1 MSKPRIGFVGV
12 GLMGHG
18 IAKNLLAKGFP
29 LTLRVHRNRAAAQ
42 DLLAA
47 GAAEAA
53 SNAELA
59 RNADIVI
66 LCVTGAPQVEEVVLG
81 PEGIA
86 SAAREGLIVV
96 DTSTSEPATTSR
108 MRNVLADQQVRFVDA
123 PLARTPVEA
132 EQGRLNI
139 MIGAD
144 DATFAELQPTF
155 AAFCENIVH
164 AGPPGH
170 GIVLKL
176 INNFIA
182 QAICTATAEACAAA
196 AKSGLSI
203 RKLHQVISAGAV
215 NSGLFQMLVGKMLES
230 GDLSGLK
237 FTLSNAAKDLRYYT
251 HFTESMMIPSIVGEA
266 VHQSLVTAN
275 ALGFGDKYV
284 PSLIEAQEKLAGV
297 SIVPRDGR
305 RDDAAA

>member
-1 MSKPRIGFVGV
+1 MSNARIGFVGV

-18 IAKNLLAKGFP
+18 IAKNLIAKGYP
-29 LTLRVHRNRAAAQ
+29 VTLRLHRNRAVAD
-42 DLLAA
+42 DLLKA
-47 GAAEAA
+47 GAKEAGSYKA
-53 SNAELA
+53 LA
-59 RNADIVI
+59 QGSDIVI
-66 LCVTGAPQVEEVVLG
+66 LCVTGAPQVEEVMLG
-81 PEGIA
+81 DDGIA
-86 SAAREGLIVV
+86 SGARKGLIVI
-96 DTSTSEPATTSR
+96 DTSTSEPATTQR
-108 MRNVLADQQVRFVDA
+108 MRELLAEKGVRFVDA

-139 MIGAD
+139 MVGAD
-144 DATFAELQPTF
+144 DATFAELKPVLS
-155 AAFCENIVH
+155 AFCENIIH
-164 AGPPGH
+164 AGPAGH
-170 GIVLKL
+170 GIILKL

-203 RKLHQVISAGAV
+203 RKLHEVISAGAV

-237 FTLSNAAKDLRYYT
+237 FTLTNAAKDLRYYT
-251 HFTESMMIPSIVGEA
+251 HFTESMMLPSIVGEA

-297 SIVPRDGR
+297 AIVPR
-305 RDDAAA
+305 

>member
-1 MSKPRIGFVGV
+1 MEKPRIGFVGV

-29 LTLRVHRNRAAAQ
+29 LALRVHRNRKAAE

-47 GAAEAA
+47 GATEAA
-53 SNAELA
+53 SHAMLA
-59 RNADIVI
+59 RDADVVI
-66 LCVTGAPQVEEVVLG
+66 LCVTGAPEVEEVVLG
-81 PEGIA
+81 ADGIA
-86 SAAREGLIVV
+86 GAAPQGLIVV
-96 DTSTSEPATTSR
+96 DTSTSEPATTTR
-108 MRNVLADQQVRFVDA
+108 MRKVLAEQNVRFVDA

-139 MIGAD
+139 MVGAD
-144 DATFAELQPTF
+144 DATFAELRPTL

-176 INNFIA
+176 INNFLA
-182 QAICTATAEACAAA
+182 QAICTASAEACAAA

-203 RKLHQVISAGAV
+203 RKLHQVVSAGAV
-215 NSGLFQMLVGKMLES
+215 NSGLFQMIVGRMLEG
-230 GDLSGLK
+230 GDLTGLR

-251 HFTESMMIPSIVGEA
+251 HFTESMMLPSIVGEA

-284 PSLIEAQEKLAGV
+284 ASLVEAQEKLAGITIV
-297 SIVPRDGR
+297 SRDGER
-305 RDDAAA
+305 

>member
-1 MSKPRIGFVGV
+1 MSKSRIGFVGV

-18 IAKNLLAKGFP
+18 IAKNLIANGYP
-29 LTLRVHRNRAAAQ
+29 VTLRVHRNRKPAE

-47 GAAEAA
+47 GATEAA
-53 SNAELA
+53 SHAELA
-59 RNADIVI
+59 RGSDIVI
-66 LCVTGAPQVEEVVLG
+66 LCVTGAPQVEEVMLG
-81 PEGIA
+81 ADGIA
-86 SAAREGLIVV
+86 SGARQGLVVV
-96 DTSTSEPATTSR
+96 DTSTSEPATTTR
-108 MRNVLADQQVRFVDA
+108 MRETLADRGVRFVDA

-132 EQGRLNI
+132 ELGKLNI
-139 MIGAD
+139 MVGAD
-144 DATFAELQPTF
+144 DATFEALKPVF
-155 AAFCENIVH
+155 KAFCENVIH

-170 GIVLKL
+170 GIILKL
-176 INNFIA
+176 INNFVA

-203 RKLHQVISAGAV
+203 RKLHEVISAGAV
-215 NSGLFQMLVGKMLES
+215 NSGLFQMLVGRMLES

-237 FTLSNAAKDLRYYT
+237 FTLANAAKDLRYYT

-297 SIVPRDGR
+297 AIVPR
-305 RDDAAA
+305 

>member
-53 SNAELA
+53 SYAELA

-81 PEGIA
+81 PDGIA

-139 MIGAD
+139 MVGAD

-182 QAICTATAEACAAA
+182 QAICTATAEACATA

-215 NSGLFQMLVGKMLES
+215 NSGLFQMLVGRMLES

-251 HFTESMMIPSIVGEA
+251 HFTESMMLPSIVGEA

-297 SIVPRDGR
+297 SIVPRDG
-305 RDDAAA
+305 AG

>member
-1 MSKPRIGFVGV
+1 MSKPAIGFVGV

-29 LTLRVHRNRAAAQ
+29 LTLRVHRNRAAAE

-47 GAAEAA
+47 GASEAPNYA
-53 SNAELA
+53 DLA
-59 RNADIVI
+59 RNADIVM

-81 PEGIA
+81 PQGIA
-86 SAAREGLIVV
+86 SGARPGLIVI
-96 DTSTSEPATTSR
+96 DTSTSEPAMTTR
-108 MRNVLADQQVRFVDA
+108 MRDVLAQQNVRFVDA

-139 MIGAD
+139 MVGAD
-144 DATFAELQPTF
+144 DATFAELQPVF
-155 AAFCENIVH
+155 AGFCENIVH

-203 RKLHQVISAGAV
+203 AKLHQVISAGAV
-215 NSGLFQMLVGKMLES
+215 NSGLFQMLVGRMLES
-230 GDLSGLK
+230 GDLTGLK

-251 HFTESMMIPSIVGEA
+251 HFTESMMMPSIVGEA
-266 VHQSLVTAN
+266 VHQSLVMAN
-275 ALGFGDKYV
+275 ALGFGEKYV

-297 SIVPRDGR
+297 SIVPR
-305 RDDAAA
+305 

>member
-297 SIVPRDGR
+297 EIIPRDR
-305 RDDAAA
+305 T

>member
-1 MSKPRIGFVGV
+1 MEKPRIGFVGV

-29 LTLRVHRNRAAAQ
+29 LTLRVHRNRKAAE

-47 GAAEAA
+47 GATEAA
-53 SNAELA
+53 SHGMLA
-59 RNADIVI
+59 RDADVVI
-66 LCVTGAPQVEEVVLG
+66 LCVTGAPEVEEVVLG
-81 PEGIA
+81 ADGIA
-86 SAAREGLIVV
+86 GAAPQGLIVV
-96 DTSTSEPATTSR
+96 DTSTSEPATTTR
-108 MRNVLADQQVRFVDA
+108 MRKVLAEQNVRFVDA

-139 MIGAD
+139 MVGAD
-144 DATFAELQPTF
+144 DATFAELRPTL

-176 INNFIA
+176 INNFLA
-182 QAICTATAEACAAA
+182 QAICTASAEACAAA

-203 RKLHQVISAGAV
+203 RKLHQVVSAGAV
-215 NSGLFQMLVGKMLES
+215 NSGLFQMIVGRMLEG
-230 GDLSGLK
+230 GDLTGLR

-251 HFTESMMIPSIVGEA
+251 HFTESMMLPSIVGEA

-284 PSLIEAQEKLAGV
+284 ASLVEAQEKLAGITIV
-297 SIVPRDGR
+297 SRDGER
-305 RDDAAA
+305 

>member
-53 SNAELA
+53 SYAELA

-81 PEGIA
+81 PDGIA

-139 MIGAD
+139 MVGAD

-182 QAICTATAEACAAA
+182 QAICTATAEACATA

-251 HFTESMMIPSIVGEA
+251 HFTESMMLPSIVGEA
-266 VHQSLVTAN
+266 VHQSLVMAN

-297 SIVPRDGR
+297 SIVPRDG
-305 RDDAAA
+305 AG